1 MRSPP
6 FLVSSRILAGALI
19 LVLAAPRYVRGQGPP
34 ADTAKKAAK
43 TDTAQQIPL
52 MPRPP
57 IDTQTARRSNTSII
71 PGLDLPIQFD
81 LRIEGKK
88 ERDRNLRC
96 NSLEAIQVSE
106 VSGCRA
112 GFLPLNLDFRGT
124 LKSAG
129 VIGDRVHVN
138 VDYDMQREFDASNTV
153 SLYYDGGPNSRWRR
167 VDVGNISFTPP
178 SSRFMTSSLP
188 SGNYG
193 VQVTNQFGSLRLKS
207 IFATQTGNVV
217 QDRQFTI
224 GARTRQTDE
233 RDIDDYQIER
243 LRFFFTID
251 PALFRG
257 AYPNID
263 ILDGPQLR
271 RLAQSLPDT
280 LRPTR
285 VLLYRLQFGTQPQ
298 NPNGPRFRV
307 RGAQTSGTQIYDLL
321 REGVDY
327 YMDPSLLWFAL
338 VRPLNEANER
348 LVVAYNVR
356 INGRDTIWTS
366 TGGTPDLQY
375 VATREQ
381 VANLV
386 MDPNVGPSSPAFRN
400 EIRAVYRVGGEHL
413 IRQTAQ
419 VRVVT
424 GSGLLEH
431 PIAGHDATFLQMLG
445 LAQATNPAAFDYQNR
460 LWPRPSDGVFN
471 LGAGAADIRNGQSL
485 DVAKVIRDFFL
496 VLPSLHPFSARDS
509 GLVTPGNPTNDA
521 IYTIPGEYLYSQ
533 QHPASLYRFHL
544 KYDMGGT
551 DEGGALTINAAQMRP
566 GSERVLLDGRPLVRD
581 LDYRIDYDL
590 GRLEFMRPDTL
601 FATER
606 HVDVRYEENLSFGAS
621 PITLAGFVTE
631 LPVPHGMLNV
641 LAINQSQ
648 RSSFTRPQ
656 LGLQS
661 NSTLTTGATGQFNW
675 DAPALTRLVSRLPF
689 GATNA
694 ASHISLIGEV
704 AASHPQFA
712 ARGQGDA
719 YVETFEQGGGFS
731 IALSDQAWYY
741 GSLPAYGHSLRSRF
755 GPFEPANAS
764 TLVWQTNVQTPTGR
778 RITIRPSDID
788 PQLRTVG
795 TGVEFNEP
803 ALWLTLLP
811 LDEAGKYNRATK
823 QYDWTTRA
831 VPTGRRFRSIRT
843 VLSPTGLDLT
853 RNEFFEFWTLLDTS
867 AVARARN
874 PTLIFDFGD
883 VSENSLSFGPD
894 TLRIQHNG
902 TVDSLYSGR
911 KLQGFDRLD
920 SERDPFSRA
929 FNADVNDTGLPGDVV
944 DTLVVIDG
952 TTVRRETSVRIC
964 RGAAGALDVI
974 GDPRTNCTI
983 ANAKLDEEDI
993 DLDNSLNFAS
1003 TERENERI
1011 FRYVVDLGNPGTY
1024 KRIGGT
1030 FTDTLYV
1037 HGLPQPRTRRWVLV
1051 SVPLKAA
1058 ADSLNDVNRRK
1069 IRALRLTMVSGQVD
1083 DADAPIQLPIAE
1095 LKLSGAPWLDRDS
1108 KTLEGIAGIRPDGGF
1123 VITSTI
1129 GTRDSSAT
1137 VVYQPP
1143 PGVGDEADVRGAQ
1156 FQGGLTTINES
1167 SMRIQT
1173 AGNMGLY
1180 HRAEAYLRFPTG
1192 AQHFLGFERLRVWGR
1207 GAGRGG
1213 VGWGPGGELEMYVK
1227 VGRDED
1233 NFYMYRAP
1241 VNAGQTQAAWT
1252 DLAID
1257 FSRFIDLRRKV
1268 QAAYLAGKTES
1279 IACTGVDSAMIVASP
1294 LPVGTVAHRFAACA
1308 DGYMV
1313 YTIDPAAT
1321 APNLAAVQEIAVGI
1335 ARVGTTGT
1343 ASGGSLIT
1351 AADTLELW
1359 VDDIRLEHPTN
1370 STGVAGQVGFAM
1382 NAGDFLDLRVNL
1394 ANRDPNFRQL
1404 GEEPSFLGE
1413 RTLDMGATV
1422 RLDKLLPRSIGLALP
1437 LTITKL
1443 SAANNPF
1450 YLSQSDIRG
1459 AGIPG
1464 LRKPKNDLTTYSLT
1478 VRRTT
1483 PITTSFV
1490 GPLLNNLSAT
1500 STYVTGV
1507 DRTEFQDGNARNF
1520 PFAID
1525 YLVTDDTA
1533 RTARLPGW
1541 IDGSLGLL
1549 PAILQAGPV
1558 GALRGTAFRW
1568 NPTQLRLTSGIVRGN
1583 DRRVSF
1589 IHPSSDAADDPA
1601 VSTASSRLWRN
1612 GGTLAFRPTNGTD
1625 LRWEIQ
1631 SIRDFRDYRDT
1642 ASTSEIAG
1650 GAVDVSPGFERERTM
1665 LASFSVAPVFSAWFH
1680 PRADLG
1686 TQYDMLRDPNV
1697 RSFTPL
1703 PGVIGVDSV
1712 LATRDTLALLQRNL
1726 PRRMTAA
1733 QTASVGSM
1741 IDVASAIGTYVRD
1754 SSLARRIGQWFT
1766 PIDVSY
1772 TRSLLSALD
1781 AAPVGA
1787 PLSLQLGL
1795 AGPDAFRTIRGMPAT
1810 TAGQTGTLSGSAA
1823 LRLPLGASLDNRF
1836 RRTTTLNWIARPDSS
1851 QAEVNGSQLQFP
1863 DVNLRWAYRPSAV
1876 TGLISNL
1883 DAGAGY
1889 VRSSATMSLPNLIG
1903 DAPPDIRR
1911 SHSETFPVSAS
1922 AAWAVPG
1929 GLSTSARYSFTRRV
1943 DSLPGSIARSRVN
1956 ELGLDAGRAFRIP
1969 ESWGLGLRNAVRTR
1983 FGVQQSH
1990 LTTFVIDATG
2000 ATRSRLQD
2008 NGRQSFNLTADTNL
2022 SESLVFTFQGSHII
2036 TFDNNLNRRFAQT
2049 VLSTVLQIQ
2058 FFGAG
2063 K

>member
-1 MRSPP
+1 MRFPP
-6 FLVSSRILAGALI
+6 FPPVPLVASRILAGTL
-19 LVLAAPRYVRGQGPP
+19 LVLAAPRHADGQGPP
-34 ADTAKKAAK
+34 ADTAKSARRDS
-43 TDTAQQIPL
+43 TRRVV

-57 IDTQTARRSNTSII
+57 ADTDTTHTGTTLL
-71 PGLDLPIQFD
+71 PGLDLPVQFD

-106 VSGCRA
+106 VSGCKA

-124 LKSAG
+124 LKTAG

-153 SLYYDGGPNSRWRR
+153 SLYYEGTPGSRWQR
-167 VDVGNISFTPP
+167 VDVGNISFAPP
-178 SSRFMTSSLP
+178 SSRFITSSLP

-193 VQVTNQFGSLRLKS
+193 FQITNRFGSLRLKS

-217 QDRQFTI
+217 QSARYTI
-224 GARTRQTDE
+224 GARTRQTNE
-233 RDIDDYQIER
+233 RDVDDYQIER
-243 LRFFFTID
+243 LRFFFTVD

-257 AYPNID
+257 VYPNID
-263 ILDGPQLR
+263 ILNRGQLQ
-271 RLAQSLPDT
+271 RLAASLPDT

-307 RGAQTSGTQIYDLL
+307 RGAQTSGTQVYDLL

-338 VRPLNEANER
+338 VRPLNETNER

-400 EIRAVYRVGGEHL
+400 EIRSVYRVAGENL
-413 IRQTAQ
+413 IRQTLQ

-431 PIAGHDATFLQMLG
+431 PIAGSDATFLQMFG
-445 LAQATNPAAFDYQNR
+445 LAQSTNPATFDFQNR
-460 LWPRPSDGVFN
+460 LWPRQSDGVFN
-471 LGAGAADIRNGQSL
+471 LGAGAADIRNGQTL
-485 DVAKVIRDFFL
+485 DVAKVIRDYFL
-496 VLPSLHPFSARDS
+496 ILPSLHPFSARDS
-509 GLVTPGNPTNDA
+509 GLVVPGNPTNDA

-533 QHPASLYRFHL
+533 QHPAGLYRFHL
-544 KYDMGGT
+544 KYDIAGT

-601 FATER
+601 FRTER
-606 HVDVRYEENLSFGAS
+606 HVDVRYEENLTFGSS
-621 PITLAGFVTE
+621 PITLAGFVGE
-631 LPVPHGMLNV
+631 LPVPHGTLNV
-641 LAINQSQ
+641 LAINQAQ
-648 RSSFTRPQ
+648 RTAFTRPQ

-661 NSTLTTGATGQFNW
+661 NSTLTTGATGEFNW
-675 DAPALTRLVSRLPF
+675 DAPALTRFVSRLPF
-689 GATNA
+689 GDTKA
-694 ASHISLIGEV
+694 ASHISLIGEI

-712 ARGQGDA
+712 ARNQGDA
-719 YVETFEQGGGFS
+719 FVETFEGGGGVS

-741 GSLPAYGHSLRSRF
+741 SSLPAYGNTLRSRF

-778 RITIRPSDID
+778 RITVRPSDID
-788 PQLRTVG
+788 PLIKVVG
-795 TGVEFNEP
+795 TGLEFNEP

-811 LDEAGKYNRATK
+811 LDQTGKYDRATR
-823 QYDWTTRA
+823 QYDWTTNA
-831 VPTGRRFRSIRT
+831 LTTGRRFRSIRT

-867 AVARARN
+867 ATARPAN

-883 VSENSLSFGPD
+883 VSENSVSFGPD
-894 TLRIQHNG
+894 TLQIIHKDG
-902 TVDSLYSGR
+902 MVDSVYTGR

-920 SERDPFSRA
+920 TERDPFSRA

-952 TTVRRETSVRIC
+952 TTVRSETLVRTC
-964 RGAAGALDVI
+964 RGAPGALDVI

-993 DLDNSLNFAS
+993 DLDNALNFANA
-1003 TERENERI
+1003 ERENERVL
-1011 FRYVVDLGNPGTY
+1011 RYIVDLGNPATY
-1024 KRIGGT
+1024 KRIGRE
-1030 FTDTLYV
+1030 FTDTVYV
-1037 HGLPQPRTRRWVLV
+1037 RGVPRPRTRRWVLV
-1051 SVPLKAA
+1051 SVPFKAPV
-1058 ADSLNDVNRRK
+1058 DSLNDVNRRK
-1069 IRALRLTMVSGQVD
+1069 IRALRLTVVSGPATA
-1083 DADAPIQLPIAE
+1083 ADEPIQLPIAE
-1095 LKLSGAPWLDRDS
+1095 LRLTGAPWLDRS
-1108 KTLEGIAGIRPDGGF
+1108 SQTLAGIAGIRPVGGF

-1129 GTRDSSAT
+1129 GTTDSSAS

-1143 PGVGDEADVRGAQ
+1143 PGVGDQPEVKGAQ
-1156 FQGGLTTINES
+1156 FQGGLTQINES
-1167 SMRIQT
+1167 SMRIQ
-1173 AGNMGLY
+1173 AGNLGLY

-1192 AQHFLGFERLRVWGR
+1192 PQHFLGFERLRVWGR
-1207 GAGRGG
+1207 GNNR
-1213 VGWGPGGELEMYVK
+1213 VGWGPDGELEMYVK

-1241 VNAGQTQAAWT
+1241 VNAGQTQAAWS
-1252 DLAID
+1252 DLDID
-1257 FSRFIDLRRKV
+1257 FSRFIDLRRKI
-1268 QAAYLAGKTES
+1268 QTAYLAGNTES
-1279 IACTGVDSAMIVASP
+1279 IACTGVDSAIIAASP
-1294 LPVGTVAHRFAACA
+1294 LPAGTVAHRFAACA
-1308 DGYMV
+1308 GGYMV
-1313 YTIDPAAT
+1313 YTIDPAVT

-1335 ARVGTTGT
+1335 VRVGGSS
-1343 ASGGSLIT
+1343 AGGSLIT
-1351 AADTLELW
+1351 PADTLELW
-1359 VDDIRLEHPTN
+1359 VDDIRLQHPTN
-1370 STGVAGQVGFAM
+1370 TTGVAGQIGIAM
-1382 NAGDFLDLRVNL
+1382 NAGDFLDLRLNV
-1394 ANRDPNFRQL
+1394 ANRDPNYRQL
-1404 GEEPSFLGE
+1404 GEEPSFLGQ

-1422 RLDKLLPRSIGLALP
+1422 RLDKLLPRGLGLALP

-1443 SAANNPF
+1443 STANDPLF
-1450 YLSQSDIRG
+1450 LSQTDIPG

-1483 PITTSFV
+1483 PVASSIA

-1500 STYVTGV
+1500 STYVTGI
-1507 DRTEFQDGNARNF
+1507 DRTEFQDGNAHSF
-1520 PFAID
+1520 TVGID

-1549 PAILQAGPV
+1549 PAILQAGPI
-1558 GALRGTAFRW
+1558 GALRSTAFRW
-1568 NPTQLRLTSGIVRGN
+1568 NPTQLRFTSGIVRGD

-1589 IHPSSDAADDPA
+1589 IRPSSGAGDDPA
-1601 VSTASSRLWRN
+1601 VSNASSRLWRN
-1612 GGTLAFRPTNGTD
+1612 GGTLAFHPTNGTD

-1631 SIRDFRDYRDT
+1631 SVRDFRDYRDT
-1642 ASTSEIAG
+1642 AAVSGLSRG
-1650 GAVDVSPGFERERTM
+1650 PVDVGPGFERERTM
-1665 LASFSVAPVFSAWFH
+1665 LASLSVAPVFSAWFH

-1686 TQYDMLRDPNV
+1686 TQYDMLRDPNAP
-1697 RSFTPL
+1697 SFTPL

-1712 LATRDTLALLQRNL
+1712 LATRDTLAALQRIL

-1733 QTASVGSM
+1733 QTASIG
-1741 IDVASAIGTYVRD
+1741 SAIDIAAAVSAYVRD

-1766 PIDVSY
+1766 PVDVSY

-1781 AAPVGA
+1781 AAPVSA
-1787 PLSLQLGL
+1787 PFSLQLGL
-1795 AGPDAFRTIRGMPAT
+1795 AGPGAFRFVHGTPAT
-1810 TAGQTGTLSGSAA
+1810 TAGQTGTFSGSTV
-1823 LRLPLGASLDNRF
+1823 LRLPLGASIENRF
-1836 RRTTTLNWIARPDSS
+1836 RRTATENWIARPDST
-1851 QAEVNGSQLQFP
+1851 QAAVNGSQVQFP
-1863 DVNLRWAYRPSAV
+1863 DVNLRWSYRPSSTTAF
-1876 TGLISNL
+1876 ISNL

-1889 VRSSATMSLPNLIG
+1889 VRNTATVTLPNLIG
-1903 DAPPDIRR
+1903 DVPPDVRR
-1911 SHSETFPVSAS
+1911 SHAETFPLSAS
-1922 AAWAVPG
+1922 IAWAVRG
-1929 GLSTSARYSFTRRV
+1929 GLSTGARYSYTRRV
-1943 DSLPGSIARSRVN
+1943 DSLPGSIARSRSN
-1956 ELGLDAGRAFRIP
+1956 EVGIDAGRAFRIP
-1969 ESWGLGLRNAVRTR
+1969 ESWGLGLRNDIRTR
-1983 FGVQQSH
+1983 FGIQESH
-1990 LTTFVIDATG
+1990 LTTFVIDANG
-2000 ATRSRLQD
+2000 GTRSRLQD
-2008 NGRQSFNLTADTNL
+2008 NGRESFNLTADTNL
-2022 SESLVFTFQGSHII
+2022 SEDLVFTFQGSHII

-2049 VLSTVLQIQ
+2049 VLSTALQIQ

>member
-1 MRSPP
+1 MRFPP
-6 FLVSSRILAGALI
+6 FLASSWILAGAL
-19 LVLAAPRYVRGQGPP
+19 LTLASPRYVLGQGPP
-34 ADTAKKAAK
+34 ADSTKKPA
-43 TDTAQQIPL
+43 TRDTTRIPL

-57 IDTQTARRSNTSII
+57 GGADTSHRANTTII

-88 ERDRNLRC
+88 ERDLNLRC
-96 NSLEAIQVSE
+96 NSLEAVQVSE

-124 LKSAG
+124 LKTAG
-129 VIGDRVHVN
+129 IIGDRVHVN

-153 SLYYDGGPNSRWRR
+153 SLYYEGAPGSRWRR
-167 VDVGNISFTPP
+167 VDVGNISFAPP
-178 SSRFMTSSLP
+178 SSRFITSSLP

-193 VQVTNQFGSLRLKS
+193 FQITNQFGSLQLKS
-207 IFATQTGNVV
+207 IFATQTGSVV
-217 QDRQFTI
+217 QSRQFTI
-224 GARTRQTDE
+224 GARTRQTNE
-233 RDIDDYQIER
+233 RDVDDYQIER
-243 LRFFFTID
+243 LRFFFTVD

-257 AYPNID
+257 VYPNID
-263 ILDGPQLR
+263 ILDRTQLT
-271 RLAQSLPDT
+271 RLAASLPDT

-307 RGAQTSGTQIYDLL
+307 RGAQTSGTQTYDLL

-356 INGRDTIWTS
+356 LNGRDTIWTS

-375 VATREQ
+375 VPTREQ

-400 EIRAVYRVGGEHL
+400 EIRSVYRVAGENL

-431 PIAGHDATFLQMLG
+431 PIAGSDATFLQMFG
-445 LAQATNPAAFDYQNR
+445 LAQPTNPATFDFQNR
-460 LWPRPSDGVFN
+460 LWPRESDGVFN

-485 DVAKVIRDFFL
+485 DVAKVIRDYFL

-509 GLVTPGNPTNDA
+509 GLVVPGNPTNDA

-533 QHPASLYRFHL
+533 QHPAGLYRFHL
-544 KYDMGGT
+544 KYDIAGT

-601 FATER
+601 FRTER
-606 HVDVRYEENLSFGAS
+606 HVDVRYEENLSFGSS
-621 PITLAGFVTE
+621 PITLAGFVGE
-631 LPVPHGMLNV
+631 LPVPHGTLNF
-641 LAINQSQ
+641 LAINQSE

-689 GATNA
+689 GQTNA
-694 ASHISLIGEV
+694 ASHISLIGEI
-704 AASHPQFA
+704 ATSNPQFA
-712 ARGQGDA
+712 ARNQGEA
-719 YVETFEQGGGFS
+719 YVETFDGSGGVS
-731 IALSDQAWYY
+731 VALSDQAWYFS
-741 GSLPAYGHSLRSRF
+741 SLPAYGNSLRSRF
-755 GPFEPANAS
+755 GPGFFEPANAS

-778 RITIRPSDID
+778 RIPIRRSDID
-788 PQLRTVG
+788 PLLREVG
-795 TGVEFNEP
+795 AGVEFNEP

-811 LDEAGKYNRATK
+811 LDQAGKYDRATK
-823 QYDWTTRA
+823 QYDWTTNA
-831 VPTGRRFRSIRT
+831 FATGRRFRSIRT

-853 RNEFFEFWTLLDTS
+853 RNEFFQFWTLLDTS
-867 AVARARN
+867 AVARPTN

-883 VSENSLSFGPD
+883 VSENSVSFGPD
-894 TLRIQHNG
+894 TLRILHNANG
-902 TVDSLYSGR
+902 TVDSVYSGR
-911 KLQGFDRLD
+911 KLQGFGRLD

-952 TTVRRETSVRIC
+952 TTVRRETLVRIC

-974 GDPRTNCTI
+974 GDPRTNCTV

-993 DLDNSLNFAS
+993 DLDNALNFAS
-1003 TERENERI
+1003 TERENERVL
-1011 FRYVVDLGNPGTY
+1011 RYIVDLGDPATY
-1024 KRIGGT
+1024 KRIGKT

-1037 HGLPQPRTRRWVLV
+1037 HGVPQPRTRRWVLV
-1051 SVPLKAA
+1051 SVPFKAP

-1069 IRALRLTMVSGQVD
+1069 IRALRLTVVSGQA
-1083 DADAPIQLPIAE
+1083 ADPEEPTQLPIAE
-1095 LKLSGAPWLDRDS
+1095 FSLTGAPWLDRADQ
-1108 KTLEGIAGIRPDGGF
+1108 TLAGIAGIRPDVGTF

-1129 GTRDSSAT
+1129 GTTDSSTA
-1137 VVYQPP
+1137 VIYQPP
-1143 PGVGDEADVRGAQ
+1143 PGVGDQPNVKGAQ
-1156 FQGGLTTINES
+1156 FQGGLTQINES
-1167 SMRIQT
+1167 SMRIQA
-1173 AGNMGLY
+1173 AGSMGLY

-1192 AQHFLGFERLRVWGR
+1192 PQHFLGFEQLRVWGR
-1207 GAGRGG
+1207 GRG
-1213 VGWGPGGELEMYVK
+1213 VGWGQSGELQMYVK
-1227 VGRDED
+1227 VGRDEN
-1233 NFYMYRAP
+1233 NFYMYRSP
-1241 VNAGQTQAAWT
+1241 VNAGQTQAAWS
-1252 DLAID
+1252 DLDID
-1257 FSRFIDLRRKV
+1257 LSRFIDLRRQI

-1279 IACTGVDSAMIVASP
+1279 IACTGVDSAMIAASP
-1294 LPVGTVAHRFAACA
+1294 LPAGTVAHRFAACA

-1313 YTIDPAAT
+1313 YTIDPAVT
-1321 APNLAAVQEIAVGI
+1321 APNLAAVQEIAVGLV
-1335 ARVGTTGT
+1335 RVG
-1343 ASGGSLIT
+1343 ASGAGGTSIT
-1351 AADTLELW
+1351 SADTLELW
-1359 VDDIRLEHPTN
+1359 VDDVRLEHPTN
-1370 STGVAGQVGFAM
+1370 TTGIAGQVGLAM
-1382 NAGDFLDLRVNL
+1382 NAGDFMDLRLNL
-1394 ANRDPNFRQL
+1394 SNRNPNFRQL

-1413 RTLDMGATV
+1413 HTLDMGATV
-1422 RLDKLLPRSIGLALP
+1422 RLDKLLPKSLGLTLP

-1443 SAANNPF
+1443 STANDPL
-1450 YLSQSDIRG
+1450 YLSQTDIRG
-1459 AGIPG
+1459 SGIPG

-1478 VRRTT
+1478 VRRTA
-1483 PITTSFV
+1483 PIGTSVV

-1507 DRTEFQDGNARNF
+1507 DRTEFQDGNAHNF
-1520 PFAID
+1520 TFALD
-1525 YLVTDDTA
+1525 YLVTPDTA
-1533 RTARLPGW
+1533 RTAGLPGW

-1549 PAILQAGPV
+1549 PSILQAGPL
-1558 GALRGTAFRW
+1558 GALRSTAFRW
-1568 NPTQLRLTSGIVRGN
+1568 NPTQLRITSGIVRGN

-1589 IHPSSDAADDPA
+1589 IRPSTDVGDDPA
-1601 VSTASSRLWRN
+1601 VTTASSRLWRN
-1612 GGTLAFRPTNGTD
+1612 GGTLAFHPTNGTD

-1642 ASTSEIAG
+1642 IAVQG
-1650 GAVDVSPGFERERTM
+1650 TTVRSPVDVGPGFERERTM

-1686 TQYDMLRDPNV
+1686 TQYDMLRDPNT

-1712 LATRDTLALLQRNL
+1712 LATRDSLAALQRNL

-1733 QTASVGSM
+1733 QTASVGST
-1741 IDVASAIGTYVRD
+1741 IDIAAAVSAYVRD
-1754 SSLARRIGQWFT
+1754 SSLARRIGAWFT
-1766 PIDVSY
+1766 PVDLSY
-1772 TRSLLSALD
+1772 TRSLLSAID
-1781 AAPVGA
+1781 AAPVSA
-1787 PLSLQLGL
+1787 PLSLQFGL
-1795 AGPDAFRTIRGMPAT
+1795 AGTDGFRVIHGQPAT
-1810 TAGQTGTLSGSAA
+1810 TAGQTGTLSGSTV
-1823 LRLPLGASLDNRF
+1823 LRLPLGASIENRF
-1836 RRTTTLNWIARPDSS
+1836 RRTSTLNWIARPDSS
-1851 QAEVNGSQLQFP
+1851 QAEVNGSQVQFP
-1863 DVNLRWAYRPSAV
+1863 DVNLRWAYRPNA
-1876 TGLISNL
+1876 TALISNL

-1889 VRSSATMSLPNLIG
+1889 VRSTATVSLPNLLG
-1903 DAPPDIRR
+1903 DEPPDIRR
-1911 SHSETFPVSAS
+1911 SHAETFPLSAS
-1922 AAWAVPG
+1922 IAWAVPG
-1929 GLSTSARYSFTRRV
+1929 GLSTGARYSYTRRV

-1956 ELGLDAGRAFRIP
+1956 ELGVDAGRAFRIP
-1969 ESWGLGLRNAVRTR
+1969 ESWGLGLRNDIRTR
-1983 FGVQQSH
+1983 LGVQQSH
-1990 LTTFVIDATG
+1990 LTTFVLDAAG
-2000 ATRSRLQD
+2000 GNRSRLQD
-2008 NGRQSFNLTADTNL
+2008 NGRESFNLTADTNL
-2022 SESLVFTFQGSHII
+2022 SENLVFTFQGSHII

-2049 VLSTVLQIQ
+2049 VFSTVLQIQ